1 MQRTLCTLLLA
12 GLLYTSPA
20 GASEGVVLN
29 FNEVDIATMVK
40 FMGDLTGKTFVLD
53 DRVKGKFSF
62 TSTAKLSV
70 DEAYE
75 VFVSVLLLKNY
86 AVIEIDDVVR
96 IVPTADLLIVN
107 EPIMAPEKTNK

>member
-1 MQRTLCTLLLA
+1 MKQYLQCILCTLLLA

-20 GASEGVVLN
+20 CASPGVVLN

-62 TSTAKLSV
+62 TSTAELSV

-75 VFVSVLLLKNY
+75 AFVSVLLLKHY

-107 EPIMAPEKTNK
+107 EPVKAPK